1 MVTEL
6 KASKLLTGYR
16 GGLPVDLDRIAEII
30 HRVSWLAHDHQDRI
44 AEIDINPIFV
54 RPPGQESLAAD
65 GLIVLKPMEKAL

>member
-1 MVTEL
+1 M
-6 KASKLLTGYR
+6 
-16 GGLPVDLDRIAEII
+16 DLDRIAEII